1 MFNLCSV
8 QNLCRRYLD
17 LRSFQYLL
25 LEQSK
30 ASSAI
35 TIQSLWRSYCT
46 KLIYMSNLGN
56 INMDEASALPRRI
69 AGPKNC
75 GSSEWKKWESKI
87 LWNKAVII
95 QAAWRSFF
103 CSEQYFSFM
112 FNLVV
117 FQGLCRR
124 FIVQREFES
133 LLLASVEQF
142 QALCA
147 TAVQRLWRS
156 YDTKLAYSSILCDI
170 VAIQAL
176 VRRKIA
182 RLKSS
187 FSTKIHI
194 IDFQSG
200 DSAITIQT
208 AWRSFACLEQYLR
221 FMLNI
226 VILQNL
232 CRRYISMCTF
242 KSMVLKEADKTAVI
256 IQRRFR
262 SYTCRDSFFQTL
274 ADVII
279 LQRFVQW
286 WLRQR
291 KVQIFHHVRDLRES
305 GVKEYSSSLIQRTWR
320 SHVAS
325 IRYLYF
331 RNFVLLAQRTT
342 RRHLARIK
350 AGKAALLHVKESAL
364 VIQRSWRSR
373 VCSLLY
379 FEKLVCVCIIQSF
392 VRQKIQFMK
401 LNRIRRMRGL
411 RESESQY
418 HFACTLQRF
427 IRPHFATKRFRNVFG
442 SAITIQSFVRRH
454 ITKTRHSRN
463 SYSLVVLGRIPR
475 RPHVRYS
482 QRKIIYTIKVRV

>member
-1 MFNLCSV
+1 MFNIV
-8 QNLCRRYLD
+8 
-17 LRSFQYLL
+17 
-25 LEQSK
+25 
-30 ASSAI
+30 A
-35 TIQSLWRSYCT
+35 
-46 KLIYMSNLGN
+46 
-56 INMDEASALPRRI
+56 
-69 AGPKNC
+69 
-75 GSSEWKKWESKI
+75 
-87 LWNKAVII
+87 
-95 QAAWRSFF
+95 
-103 CSEQYFSFM
+103 
-112 FNLVV
+112 

-133 LLLASVEQF
+133 LLSASVEQF

-147 TAVQRLWRS
+147 TAVQNLWRS
-156 YDTKLAYSSILCDI
+156 YDTKLAYSTILCDI
-170 VAIQAL
+170 VMIQAL
-176 VRRKIA
+176 VRRNIA

-187 FSTKIHI
+187 FSTKIHL
-194 IDFQSG
+194 IDFKSG

-208 AWRSFACLEQYLR
+208 AWRSFACSEQYLR
-221 FMLNI
+221 FMFNL

-232 CRRYISMCTF
+232 GRRYISMCTF
-242 KSMVLKEADKTAVI
+242 KSMVLKEADKTAVT

-291 KVQIFHHVRDLRES
+291 KVQIFHHVRDVRVS
-305 GVKEYSSSLIQRTWR
+305 GVKEYSSSIIQRMWR

-350 AGKAALLHVKESAL
+350 VGKAALIHVEESAL
-364 VIQRSWRSR
+364 VIQRSWRAR

-379 FEKLVCVCIIQSF
+379 FKKLGCVCIIQSF
-392 VRQKIQFMK
+392 VRQRISFMK
-401 LNRIRRMRGL
+401 LNRIRWIRGL

-418 HFACTLQRF
+418 YFACTLQRF
-427 IRPHFATKRFRNVFG
+427 IRPHFATKRFRNVLG

-454 ITKTRHSRN
+454 ITKTHVE
-463 SYSLVVLGRIPR
+463 YVLFSSKPLFVSISKR
-475 RPHVRYS
+475 
-482 QRKIIYTIKVRV
+482 